1 MKKYV
6 VSIIILFIIIVLAIG
21 GFFIYSNI
29 MNNKSSDAQTLN
41 EKGLAEIDYLNTNII
56 TMMNGLNNISYTNY
70 RVVSEEI
77 KVSSAENSSENG
89 KNTINSS
96 NLENNN
102 ILSSDNTD
110 INWNNLKSEVEN
122 MYDSWTTILID
133 LTTLNVNKDNLLKYN
148 STLDS
153 IVTDFDNEDKSASL
167 LHLADLYNLLTQ

>member
-77 KVSSAENSSENG
+77 KVSSAENSSEG
-89 KNTINSS
+89 GA
-96 NLENNN
+96 
-102 ILSSDNTD
+102 TD
-110 INWNNLKSEVEN
+110 RKSGRSRKHI
-122 MYDSWTTILID
+122 SW
-133 LTTLNVNKDNLLKYN
+133 
-148 STLDS
+148 
-153 IVTDFDNEDKSASL
+153 
-167 LHLADLYNLLTQ
+167 